1 MNSANASTATQ
12 CVRIVRALRKSPM
25 TALDALRDHG
35 VLRLAARIHEIRKQ
49 GVKVQRRSKHLRNGK
64 TVAEY
69 YL

>member
-1 MNSANASTATQ
+1 MSSVKNLIANQ
-12 CVRIVRALRKSPM
+12 CVRIIRHLKKKPM
-25 TALDALRDHG
+25 TALDALREHG
-35 VLRLAARIHEIRKQ
+35 ILRLAARIHEIRKQ